1 MATVSAEEILYS
13 LLTNESD
20 VTDLTGLRIYPNLLP
35 QGCAMP
41 AITYQ
46 RISGHREHCLGGPS
60 GRARPRF
67 QIDCWAADYDG
78 AKDLANKV
86 RLCLDGFKGDINT
99 ESDVGGI
106 TLEADRD
113 IWEDDI
119 NVYRISMDFI
129 IPHFET
135 T

>member
-1 MATVSAEEILYS
+1 MTIEKDIHYRLSHDPDVSAAA
-13 LLTNESD
+13 
-20 VTDLTGLRIYPNLLP
+20 TGGIWPMKLE
-35 QGCAMP
+35 QGWTLP

-46 RISGHREHCLGGPS
+46 RISGERAHNLGGPS

-78 AKDLANKV
+78 AKDLSNKV

-106 TLEADRD
+106 TLEGDRD
-113 IWEDDI
+113 IWEEEI
-119 NVYRISMDFI
+119 KIYRVTMDFI
-129 IPHFET
+129 IPHFEAT
-135 T
+135 

>member
-1 MATVSAEEILYS
+1 MTIEKDIHYKLKKDVDVSALVS
-13 LLTNESD
+13 K
-20 VTDLTGLRIYPNLLP
+20 RIYPMKLP
-35 QGCAMP
+35 QGWTLP

-46 RISGHREHCLGGPS
+46 RVSGVREHNLSGPS

-67 QIDCWAADYDG
+67 QIDCWDDDYLD

-106 TLEADRD
+106 ILEADRD
-113 IWEDDI
+113 IWEESI

-129 IPHFET
+129 IPHFEAT
-135 T
+135 S

>member
-1 MATVSAEEILYS
+1 MTIEKDIHYQLTDDTDVSALVS
-13 LLTNESD
+13 SR
-20 VTDLTGLRIYPNLLP
+20 VYPMKLP
-35 QGCAMP
+35 QGWTLP

-46 RISGHREHCLGGPS
+46 RISGERAHNLSGPS

-78 AKDLANKV
+78 GKDLANKV

-119 NVYRISMDFI
+119 DVYRISMDFI
-129 IPHFET
+129 IPHFEAT
-135 T
+135 